1 MKRLKMLCAR
11 MYNKPICAKMSHNE
25 PHPDKMGDN
34 EAQCATMS
42 HNKMGHNE
50 GQRATVSHNEP

>member
-1 MKRLKMLCAR
+1 

-25 PHPDKMGDN
+25 PHPDKVGDN

-42 HNKMGHNE
+42 HNEMGHNE